1 MGKNKRQFLLSHQ
14 NQDQNKTSIG
24 GGGLTVFYP
33 RIGKIGLIRTWNC
46 INGSSLCLFIDSQ

>member
-33 RIGKIGLIRTWNC
+33 RIGKNRFNSDLELHKW
-46 INGSSLCLFIDSQ
+46 LLFMPIY